1 MNLKLLEEILSDKIS
16 LTEPLGGGCIART
29 SKITTDSGQVFVL
42 KEVQGDVCQKEAN
55 GLAELKKS
63 GAIQI
68 PKVIFADAGMLIL
81 EFIQSGRIS
90 ANFFTDFGKALAD
103 LHRYKSSAFGF
114 FEDNYIGSN
123 HQINTPVDNN
133 WLTFYF
139 EKRLLTQF
147 KLAEKNGYVD
157 DQFSA
162 LFKNLENKFPN
173 ILAGSEEPPS
183 LIHGDLW
190 QGNFLIGPSAEPVL
204 IDPAVYY
211 GHREAELAMTKLFG
225 GFPESFYNAYKLAY
239 PLKPG
244 YEYREGIYSLYHVL
258 NHLNLF
264 GSGYKSQ
271 AISLMKLYL

>member
-1 MNLKLLEEILSDKIS
+1 MSPYAGIVLAIMALLTGAGLMKLVRPAA
-16 LTEPLGGGCIART
+16 TA
-29 SKITTDSGQVFVL
+29 
-42 KEVQGDVCQKEAN
+42 
-55 GLAELKKS
+55 
-63 GAIQI
+63 GALRAAHL
-68 PKVIFADAGMLIL
+68 P
-81 EFIQSGRIS
+81 S
-90 ANFFTDFGKALAD
+90 
-103 LHRYKSSAFGF
+103 SSA
-114 FEDNYIGSN
+114 
-123 HQINTPVDNN
+123 TVDN

-139 EKRLLTQF
+139 DKRLLTQF

-157 DQFSA
+157 DQFSS
-162 LFKNLENKFPN
+162 LFKNLENKLPN

-190 QGNFLIGPSAEPVL
+190 QGNFLISPSGEPVL